1 MSILSDLL
9 ARGMKP
15 EPPAPGELEAVE
27 ALKLGDYEILS
38 EKLVLI
44 AQEGKEIMTRM
55 GISSMLHSGDTL
67 VGVYTA
73 AGDLVAPVCGTY
85 LHSVTGQIPI
95 KFVIAEY
102 GADHSIG
109 IKEGDIFYCNEA
121 LYGGIHNPDQF
132 AFMPVFNE
140 GELIAWAVCGA
151 HQGETGG
158 AEPGGEITQAK
169 TRHDE
174 GMKLSPIKIGENYV
188 LRNDV
193 LRMME
198 NFISR
203 APRMQVT
210 DVKARVAACDRVRL
224 RLQELAGRHGNN
236 TLKGIFRRMIQQ
248 TTAGVKRRIS
258 QWPDGTYR
266 HVVFMDTTGHETK
279 LLRAQVAVTV
289 KGDRLI
295 IDFEGTSPEHEGS
308 YNAFAHIIAAHCAV
322 NLYQFPFHDFP
333 ISSGMMENIDIRVPK
348 GSFFDADS
356 EAAVSC
362 SPLVGSLVF
371 PLLGV
376 ALSKIMYS
384 GEQRHL
390 VCGFCTSSASAV
402 MVSGFNQHG
411 HRVTDFMGYPLNA
424 YGLAARHDMDGV
436 DVFGFPHGP
445 WGKAPDVEDIEQEFP
460 LLHLYEHQLRDSC
473 GYGRYRG
480 GTGAAVCYMVYDTE
494 YLAFTSSQKES
505 KFPASNG
512 LFGGYAATTLPGVRV
527 MGSDVFERMKAGDQ
541 SLPTDDYEL
550 AAYTGPGEVFVE
562 HQTRGIQ
569 ILHENDILA
578 ASTQGGGGYGDVL
591 ERGIDEV
598 VADVRRHVISPGV
611 ARNVYGVVFDNEHLL
626 VDTAATEEARAQL
639 RRDRSLRA
647 LPFKEFEKKWLE
659 KRPPA
664 DALEYFGEWPS
675 AAPNRR
681 VIRI

>member
-598 VADVRRHVISPGV
+598 VADVRRLVISPGV

>member
-1 MSILSDLL
+1 
-9 ARGMKP
+9 
-15 EPPAPGELEAVE
+15 
-27 ALKLGDYEILS
+27 
-38 EKLVLI
+38 
-44 AQEGKEIMTRM
+44 
-55 GISSMLHSGDTL
+55 MLHSGDTL
-67 VGVYTA
+67 VAVYTA

-95 KFVIAEY
+95 KFILAEY
-102 GADHSIG
+102 RDDPSIG
-109 IKEGDIFYCNEA
+109 VREGDIFYCNEA

-132 AFMPVFNE
+132 ALMPVFNE
-140 GELIAWAVCGA
+140 DELIAWAVCGA
-151 HQGETGG
+151 HQSETGG
-158 AEPGGEITQAK
+158 ADPGGEITQAK

-174 GMKLSPIKIGENYV
+174 GMKLSPMKIGENYQ

-224 RLQELAGRHGNN
+224 RVQELAAKHGND
-236 TLKGIFRRMIQQ
+236 TLRGLFRRMIQQ
-248 TTAGVKRRIS
+248 TSAGVRRRVS
-258 QWPDGTYR
+258 NWPDGTYR
-266 HVVFMDTTGHETK
+266 HVVFMDTTGHAAH

-289 KGDRLI
+289 KGDQLV

-333 ISSGMMENIDIRVPK
+333 ISSGMLENVDIRVPK

-362 SPLVGSLVF
+362 SPLVGALVF

-384 GEQRHL
+384 TEQRDL

-402 MVSGFNQHG
+402 MVSGINQHG
-411 HRVTDFMGYPLNA
+411 YRVTDFMGYPLNA
-424 YGLAARHDMDGV
+424 YGLAARHDSDGV

-460 LLHLYEHQLRDSC
+460 LLHLFEHELTDTC
-473 GYGRYRG
+473 GFGRYRG
-480 GTGAAVCYMVYDTE
+480 GSGAAVAYIVYDTP

-505 KFPASNG
+505 KFPSANG
-512 LFGGYAATTLPGVRV
+512 LFGGYAATTLPGIRV
-527 MGSDVFERMKAGDQ
+527 MNSDMLERMRAGDPDI
-541 SLPTDDYEL
+541 PTDDYAL
-550 AAYTGPGEVFVE
+550 AVIDPGDGEVILE
-562 HQTRGIQ
+562 HQTRGVHL
-569 ILHENDILA
+569 LHEGDVLA
-578 ASTQGGGGYGDVL
+578 ASTNGGGGYGDVL
-591 ERGIDEV
+591 ERDPAAV
-598 VADVRRHVISPGV
+598 LRDLLNKTISEEI
-611 ARNVYGVVFDNEHLL
+611 ARNVYLVVFDSDTLL
-626 VDTAATEEARAQL
+626 LDEEATISARAAEREN
-639 RRDRSLRA
+639 RRERGRPYHEFLVEWSLR
-647 LPFKEFEKKWLE
+647 
-659 KRPPA
+659 RPPA
-664 DALEYFGEWPS
+664 EILTYFGEWPT
-675 AAPNRR
+675 ARKNRE
-681 VIRI
+681 VVRI